1 MWELVGIGAAIAAAS
16 AATKWLENRGGIP
29 LDHPL
34 CPDAYWERGGPG
46 YYGGKWIFH
55 ATFRLPDDKT
65 SAVSGGV
72 DFLYYVCA
80 GAERGVVVRSE
91 YGALLNEV
99 QIKAMLRLAQRRA
112 VERYGAQTIAAIA
125 KYKAETKLQAI
136 ESEWLNALNADK
148 ERVIK
153 AIRAGQ
159 AAGFSRDWQ
168 YEARAGGDNTAQERR
183 ARAIAEAAGAIQSV
197 EEITRARM
205 IKAAAEAAEQQRRA
219 TLEAEKARERAEEKA
234 RREAEW
240 ARLEQERRDQE
251 AAAQALAL
259 KLSKPIALTG
269 SPRGIVFGTNIET
282 GNDLIRPVNRLQ
294 HTLVVGVSGA
304 GKSTFLHGLLW
315 QLVRSPE
322 AERLYLVDLKGGIE
336 FDRYS
341 DSEKVEVVWEFQDV
355 VGLVERLMEVMRL
368 RQETMRQNRWQNWPN
383 RRTFLV
389 IDEYA
394 ELQGEIDAA
403 SSKEEKAQAQR
414 LQNNLKSISRRARAL
429 GIVLIC
435 ALQKGTTDS
444 MDSSVRNNMGCRIC
458 FRQGS
463 RLSASAVL
471 DGLEDAPEDPV
482 QLPTG
487 RFIYYN
493 ASNGVRSYV
502 QAHVAPGLQ
511 L

>member
-1 MWELVGIGAAIAAAS
+1 MWELVGIGAAIAAVG
-16 AATKWLENRGGIP
+16 AATKWLESKGGIP
-29 LDHPL
+29 FNHPL

-65 SAVSGGV
+65 SVVSGGV
-72 DFLYYVCA
+72 DFIYYVCA
-80 GAERGVVVRSE
+80 GAERGVVARSE
-91 YGALLNEV
+91 YGALLNDV
-99 QIKAMLRLAQRRA
+99 QRKAMLLLAQRRA
-112 VERYGAQTIAAIA
+112 VERYETQTRAAIA

-136 ESEWLNALNADK
+136 ESEWLNALNSDK

-159 AAGFSRDWQ
+159 SGRFSRDWQ
-168 YEARAGGDNTAQERR
+168 SEARAGGDKSVQERR
-183 ARAIAEAAGAIQSV
+183 AKAIAEAAGAIQSV
-197 EEITRARM
+197 EEVTRARM
-205 IKAAAEAAEQQRRA
+205 IKAAAEASEQQRRA
-219 TLEAEKARERAEEKA
+219 ALEAERERERAAESA

-259 KLSKPIALTG
+259 KLSKPIPLVG
-269 SPRGIVFGTNIET
+269 SRNGIVFGTNIET
-282 GNDLIRPVNRLQ
+282 GSDVALPVNRLQ
-294 HTLVVGVSGA
+294 HTLVVGVSGS
-304 GKSTFLHGLLW
+304 GKSTFLHSLLW
-315 QLVRSPE
+315 QLVRSTE

-341 DSEKVEVVWEFQDV
+341 DSEKVEVVWEFQEV
-355 VGLVERLMEVMRL
+355 VRLVERLMEVMRE
-368 RQETMRQNRWQNWPN
+368 RQEMMRLNRWQTWPHG
-383 RRTFLV
+383 RTFLV

-394 ELQGEIDAA
+394 ELQSEIDAA
-403 SSKEEKAQAQR
+403 NSKDEKAQAQR

-429 GIVLIC
+429 GVVLIA
-435 ALQKGTTDS
+435 ALQKGTTDA
-444 MDSSVRNNMGCRIC
+444 MDSSVRNNMGCRVC

-482 QLPTG
+482 ELPTG

-493 ASNGVRSYV
+493 ASKGIRRYV